1 VETFLLDLISRF
13 GYAIVGVGVG
23 IESMGIPVPGETV
36 LIIGS
41 VLAAQGHLAPW
52 GVALAGWLGA
62 VIGDNIGYYAGR
74 RWGQHFSSLP
84 GVRRV
89 YDERRMAVADR
100 YFERRGMVT
109 IFFGRFVS
117 IVRIFMGPLAG
128 MHHMHWPRFFVANAL
143 GAALWVGVVVT
154 IGLLLGNSLDRALT
168 IVKRLGYAGL
178 GLAVLLAAGA
188 LAVHFWRQRRERA
201 HGERLLAEKATDAED
216 PAARST
222 VPNETL

>member
-1 VETFLLDLISRF
+1 MESFLLDLISRF
-13 GYAIVGVGVG
+13 GYAIIFVGVG

-36 LIIGS
+36 LIIGA

-62 VIGDNIGYYAGR
+62 VTGDNIGYYIGH
-74 RWGQHFSSLP
+74 RWGQRFSSLP
-84 GVRRV
+84 GIRRF

-100 YFERRGMVT
+100 YFERHGMTT
-109 IFFGRFVS
+109 IFFGRFVA

-143 GAALWVGVVVT
+143 GAALWVGVIVT

-168 IVKRLGYAGL
+168 LVKRLGYAGL
-178 GLAVLLAAGA
+178 ALAVIVAAGA
-188 LAVHFWRQRRERA
+188 VAVYLWRQRRERA
-201 HGERLLAEKATDAED
+201 QGERLLAEKAAGFED
-216 PAARST
+216 PAAPST
-222 VPNETL
+222 VPKESL